1 MRTCTVLFAFAV
13 AACGGPTSPGLSTG
27 LTGVVERGP
36 VTPVCQANVS
46 CDAPFSATFSVE
58 RNGQRIAQFHS
69 DSDGRFTV
77 MLAPGTYTV
86 VPAADAPI
94 LSPESQVKTVQVMT
108 GGLTDV
114 RLEFDTGIR

>member
-1 MRTCTVLFAFAV
+1 M
-13 AACGGPTSPGLSTG
+13 
-27 LTGVVERGP
+27 
-36 VTPVCQANVS
+36 S

-58 RNGQRIAQFHS
+58 RNGQRITQFHS